1 MLEVQNV
8 TKRYD
13 QKIAVDNFSLHI
25 ENGEIVGLIGANG
38 AGKSTCLRMLS
49 GVILPDEGSIT
60 YDDRLL
66 KNDMQLRQQLFFFPD
81 ELFFFSGATIK
92 DAANFYKIFYPSF
105 DTEVFEK
112 LCETFELPLKTKIIK
127 LSKGMKRQ
135 VMMIIGISIRPAYF
149 ILDEAFDGIDSVVK
163 VTFKNI
169 LEKLVSQ
176 YNTTVIIASHNIREI
191 EDICRRIVLM
201 YQSKLILDSDIEQL
215 KAEAEQNGTDNSL
228 EAILIQKLEGAGYGS
243 KNISFI

>member
-1 MLEVQNV
+1 
-8 TKRYD
+8 
-13 QKIAVDNFSLHI
+13 
-25 ENGEIVGLIGANG
+25 
-38 AGKSTCLRMLS
+38 
-49 GVILPDEGSIT
+49 
-60 YDDRLL
+60 
-66 KNDMQLRQQLFFFPD
+66 
-81 ELFFFSGATIK
+81 
-92 DAANFYKIFYPSF
+92 
-105 DTEVFEK
+105 
-112 LCETFELPLKTKIIK
+112 
-127 LSKGMKRQ
+127 MKRQ

-191 EDICRRIVLM
+191 EDICRRVVLM